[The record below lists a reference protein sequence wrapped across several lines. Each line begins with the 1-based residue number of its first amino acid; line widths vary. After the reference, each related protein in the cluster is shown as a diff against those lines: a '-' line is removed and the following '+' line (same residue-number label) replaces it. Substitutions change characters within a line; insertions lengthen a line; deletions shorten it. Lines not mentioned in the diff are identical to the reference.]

1 MVNFCA
7 WGAAIL
13 GVCKIFQPRK
23 SKADISFFEVK
34 ELHNLAY
41 EQKAQIRKALRQYR
55 QIAAKAQAM
64 DTAYRAQLGVR
75 RAA

>member
-13 GVCKIFQPRK
+13 GVSKIFPPRK

-41 EQKAQIRKALRQYR
+41 EQKAQIRQALRQYR

>member
-1 MVNFCA
+1 MVNFCV
-7 WGAAIL
+7 WGAEIL
-13 GVCKIFQPRK
+13 GMSKMFQPRK
-23 SKADISFFEVK
+23 TKADISFFEVK

-41 EQKAQIRKALRQYR
+41 EQKAQVRNALRQYR
-55 QIAAKAQAM
+55 QIAAKAQAL